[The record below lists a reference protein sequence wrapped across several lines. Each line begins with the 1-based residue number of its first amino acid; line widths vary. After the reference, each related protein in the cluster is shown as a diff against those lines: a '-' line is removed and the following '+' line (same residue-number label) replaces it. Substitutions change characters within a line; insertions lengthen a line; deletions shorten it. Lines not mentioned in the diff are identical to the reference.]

1 MKKTKS
7 KLTNK
12 QIVNI
17 VGGMANQLEQL
28 KHLVY
33 INEKALDEY
42 IKFKNDRDT
51 FINFLKEKQEKIDDT
66 ARKEAKEE

>member
-42 IKFKNDRDT
+42 IKFKKDRDT
-51 FINFLKEKQEKIDDT
+51 FINFLKEKQEKRDDT